1 MLTYIPDSNISTHFK
16 MREVAKSDAA
26 SRNNIDNTPSSEVL
40 DNAMKTAIHILEPIR
55 VHFGIPFSP
64 NSWYRGEALEKFI
77 CRQSFIQ
84 WCNSKGLPV
93 DDSSWAQYFARK
105 SHPRGQAVDIEIPGI
120 PNDDLFNWVDQN
132 IPEYDQLIREFP
144 KAGDPYSGW
153 VHVSFNEGN
162 NRRQKFTIG

>member
-1 MLTYIPDSNISTHFK
+1 MQSVEGTITYISPSTH
-16 MREVAKSDAA
+16 ST
-26 SRNNIDNTPSSEVL
+26 SNGS
-40 DNAMKTAIHILEPIR
+40 
-55 VHFGIPFSP
+55 
-64 NSWYRGEALEKFI
+64 
-77 CRQSFIQ
+77 
-84 WCNSKGLPV
+84 
-93 DDSSWAQYFARK
+93 
-105 SHPRGQAVDIEIPGI
+105 QAVDIEIPGI

>member
-1 MLTYIPDSNISTHFK
+1 MLTYIPSSKISSHFT
-16 MREVAKSDAA
+16 MREVAKSDTAA
-26 SRNNIDNTPSSEVL
+26 RNNIDNTPTNEIL
-40 DNAMKTAIHILEPIR
+40 DNAMKTAINVLEPIR

-64 NSWYRGEALEKFI
+64 NSWYRGEDLEKHI
-77 CRQSFIQ
+77 CYNSYLK
-84 WCNSKGLPV
+84 WCEKKGMTV
-93 DDSSWAQYFARK
+93 DNDSWDKYFARK

-120 PNDDLFNWVDQN
+120 PNDDLWEWIDQN

-144 KAGDPYSGW
+144 KDHDPFSGW